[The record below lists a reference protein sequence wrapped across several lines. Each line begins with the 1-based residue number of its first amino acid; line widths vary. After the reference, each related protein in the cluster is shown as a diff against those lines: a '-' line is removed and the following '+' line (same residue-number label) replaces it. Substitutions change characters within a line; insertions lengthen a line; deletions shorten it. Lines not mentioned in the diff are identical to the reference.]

1 MKKVR
6 HTFAPCD
13 LLPGTIDFLVF
24 RGLRCLHNVGF
35 KLGLPCKNGNELGAS
50 LNAGGINTQGL
61 YFSIWSRHDY
71 DEFAAAMTG

>member
-1 MKKVR
+1 MWVLNWVYHVKM
-6 HTFAPCD
+6 A
-13 LLPGTIDFLVF
+13 
-24 RGLRCLHNVGF
+24 
-35 KLGLPCKNGNELGAS
+35 NELGAS